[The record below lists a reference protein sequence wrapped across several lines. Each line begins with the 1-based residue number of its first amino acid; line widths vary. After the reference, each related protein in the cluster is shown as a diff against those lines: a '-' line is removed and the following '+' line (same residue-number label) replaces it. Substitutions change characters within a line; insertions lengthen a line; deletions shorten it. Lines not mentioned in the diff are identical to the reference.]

1 MEALQASLAIC
12 HTSKYLS
19 DTFDPIK
26 LGWYDQNFSLNLDL
40 SDLLSSDLPNWTSQ
54 KEGTEEVRVNLA
66 GTI

>member
-1 MEALQASLAIC
+1 
-12 HTSKYLS
+12 LS